1 MTNDKGYIPM
11 ATEHRARKYV
21 LLVGDGMADYPLGEL
36 GGKTPL
42 EVAETPYM
50 DRIATCRVGLV
61 KTIPKGMEPGS
72 DVANL
77 SVLGY
82 DPGKYHTGRAPLEAA
97 SMGVT
102 VGAKQMAFRMNL
114 VTLDLRSDRE
124 IIVISHSAGDIT
136 TEESV
141 QIVQDLKKKIE
152 LPGIKIYPGLAYRHL
167 LLWENGPEN
176 AVTIPPH
183 DLLDQNIA
191 SYLRHSSGD
200 PVCEL
205 IQRSW
210 GILRDHPINLER
222 RQAGLH
228 EANSIW
234 LWGQGKAPE
243 LPLFSD
249 RYGLKGG
256 VISAVDLL
264 KGIGVYVG
272 FVPIHVKGATGCL
285 NTNYQGKAEAALKG
299 LSSLDFIFLH
309 VEAPDEAGH
318 NANYKEKIQAIENFD
333 RKVVGIVVEGLK
345 RLDDYRIMVLS
356 DHLTPI
362 AKRTHTSEPTPFAW
376 ASKKEIESVPEGPPF
391 TEASARESRLIFE
404 RGHELID
411 SFLDID

>member
-1 MTNDKGYIPM
+1 MKELNRRRYL
-11 ATEHRARKYV
+11 
-21 LLVGDGMADYPLGEL
+21 LLVGDGMADCPLKEL

-42 EVAETPYM
+42 ETAETPHM
-50 DRIATCRVGLV
+50 DRIAACRVGLV
-61 KTIPKGMEPGS
+61 RTIPEGMEPSS

-77 SVLGY
+77 SLLGY
-82 DPGKYHTGRAPLEAA
+82 DPQKYYTGRAPLEAA
-97 SMGVT
+97 SMGIT
-102 VGAKQMAFRMNL
+102 FRANQMAFRMNL
-114 VTLDLRSDRE
+114 VTLNWKSDRE
-124 IIVISHSAGDIT
+124 IVMISHSAGDIS

-141 QIVQDLKKKIE
+141 QIVEDLKEKLD
-152 LPGIKIYPGLAYRHL
+152 LPGIEIYQGVAYRHL

-183 DLLDQNIA
+183 DVLDQNMA
-191 SYLRHSSGD
+191 LYLNNSSGN
-200 PVCEL
+200 PVPEL

-210 GILRDHPINLER
+210 GILKDHPINMER
-222 RQAGLH
+222 RRAGLY

-234 LWGQGKAPE
+234 LWGQGKAPR

-272 FVPIHVKGATGCL
+272 FIPIHVEGATGYL

-299 LSSLDFIFLH
+299 LARLDFIFLH
-309 VEAPDEAGH
+309 VEAPDEASHSG
-318 NANYKEKIQAIENFD
+318 NYKEKIQAIEHFD
-333 RKVVGIVVEGLK
+333 QKVVGIIIEGLK
-345 RLDDYRIMVLS
+345 DLEDCRIMVAS

-362 AKRTHTSEPTPFAW
+362 AKRTHTRDPTPFAW
-376 ASKKEIESVPEGPPF
+376 ASKKEIESVSEIPPF
-391 TEASARESRLIFE
+391 TEASARESGLIYE

-411 SFLDID
+411 SFLKQP